1 MANHLRRT
9 ATGWVADFRIHGKRK
24 QLAARTK
31 TEARERMAQA
41 IADSEQQQA
50 PGPGFTLKEARLLSL
65 RVRWAGRACETT
77 AAGYS
82 ADAVAFFG
90 EEAQVSSVNA
100 REVERFRDYCRAKG
114 NKPATTNWK
123 VSCLQSMLKDAHLHG
138 HLETLPTFPQRLRM
152 DNQKDRVVSAIEL
165 DTFERVLR
173 VFGRDEEAALLV
185 FLAETGCRFSEA
197 TAMVPVHVDMARG
210 EWLIP
215 KTKNGHKRT
224 ILLTSKAQQA
234 LEGRLNGQRVWSTSY
249 KQFKH
254 QWDRAKGVM
263 GLADDLALTPH
274 CLRHTC
280 LSRLAQ
286 AGLSLPELQAW
297 GGHRSLQALTRYL
310 HLDTSGLQR
319 AKAVLEG

>member
-9 ATGWVADFRIHGKRK
+9 ATGWVADFRINGKRK

-31 TEARERMAQA
+31 TEARERMAKA
-41 IADSEQQQA
+41 IADSEQQA
-50 PGPGFTLKEARLLSL
+50 PSSGYTLKEARLLSL
-65 RVRWAGRACETT
+65 RVRWAGLACEAT

-82 ADAVAFFG
+82 ADVVEFYG
-90 EEAQVSSVNA
+90 ESYLVSNINA
-100 REVERFRDYCRAKG
+100 REVERFREYAKAKG
-114 NKPATTNWK
+114 NRPATINYKT
-123 VSCLQSMLKDAHLHG
+123 STLQSMLKDAHLHG
-138 HLETLPTFPQRLRM
+138 HLDTLPAFPQRLRM
-152 DNQKDRVVSAIEL
+152 NNQKDRVLSAIEL
-165 DTFERVLR
+165 DTFERVFR
-173 VFGRDEEAALLV
+173 AFGKEEEADLLI

-197 TAMVPVHVDMARG
+197 AAMVPVHVDLGRG

-215 KTKNGHKRT
+215 KSKNGHKRT
-224 ILLTSKAQQA
+224 VLLTSKAQQA
-234 LEGRLNGQRVWSTSY
+234 LEGRLQGRRVWSINY
-249 KQFKH
+249 RVFKH
-254 QWDRAKGVM
+254 QWDRCKGAM

>member
-1 MANHLRRT
+1 MAHLRKT
-9 ATGWVADFRIHGKRK
+9 AQGWVADFTLHGKRK

-41 IADSEQQQA
+41 IASSEQQA
-50 PGPGFTLKEARLLSL
+50 PGTGFTLKEARLLSL

-90 EEAQVSSVNA
+90 EEAQVGSINA

-114 NKPATTNWK
+114 NRPATTNWK
-123 VSCLQSMLKDAHLHG
+123 VSTLQSMLKDAHLHG

-173 VFGRDEEAALLV
+173 VFGRDEEAALLI

-197 TAMVPVHVDMARG
+197 AAMVPVHVDMARG

-234 LEGRLNGQRVWSTSY
+234 LEGRLKGQRVWSTSY

-254 QWDRAKGVM
+254 QWDRAKGAM

-310 HLDTSGLQR
+310 HLDTLGLKR
-319 AKAVLEG
+319 ARAVLEG

>member
-1 MANHLRRT
+1 MAHLRKT
-9 ATGWVADFRIHGKRK
+9 AQGWVADFTLHGKRK

-41 IADSEQQQA
+41 IASSEQEA
-50 PGPGFTLKEARLLSL
+50 PSSGFTLKQARLLSL
-65 RVRWAGRACETT
+65 RVRWAGLACEGT

-90 EEAQVSSVNA
+90 DDCDVSSINA
-100 REVERFRDYCRAKG
+100 REVERFRDYCKAKG
-114 NKPATTNWK
+114 NRASTVNWK
-123 VSCLQSMLKDAHLHG
+123 CSTLQSMLKDAHLHG
-138 HLETLPTFPQRLRM
+138 HLDTLPAFPQRLRM
-152 DNQKDRVVSAIEL
+152 NNQKDRVLSAIEL
-165 DTFERVLR
+165 DTFERVFR
-173 VFGRDEEAALLV
+173 AFGREEEADLLI

-197 TAMVPVHVDMARG
+197 AAMVPVHVDLARG

-215 KTKNGHKRT
+215 KSKNGHKRT
-224 ILLTSKAQQA
+224 ILLTSKAQKA

-254 QWDRAKGVM
+254 QWDRAKGAM

-297 GGHRSLQALTRYL
+297 GGHRSLAALTRYL

-319 AKAVLEG
+319 ARAVLEG